1 MANLCKR
8 DVSLNGSSFF
18 ELVSEQNFCCG
29 DNYILIIVLAL
40 ICHRVGIP
48 AISKVGGPKLFAGRG
63 SECTQLVIIS

>member
-18 ELVSEQNFCCG
+18 ELVSEQNFSCC
-29 DNYILIIVLAL
+29 DHHVLVVVLTL
-40 ICHRVGIP
+40 ICHWVGIP